1 LQYYIPEW
9 DDLVSSRYDYWND
22 TELPDS
28 RKVYAHEIYPK
39 PNYDGILVSRMKIE
53 ESKTKIEKI
62 KKVGVHKFFRF
73 KKILHLKQK
82 TC

>member
-1 LQYYIPEW
+1 MQYYIPEW

-39 PNYDGILVSRMKIE
+39 PNYDAGSTDPFLEIVELGDI
-53 ESKTKIEKI
+53 
-62 KKVGVHKFFRF
+62 
-73 KKILHLKQK
+73 
-82 TC
+82 